1 MDFRTRVFTY
11 LRGKQVGSDA
21 AGNRYF
27 TERRPSTRRT
37 RIRRWVIYP
46 RIPDASSV
54 PAEWHAWLHYTTD
67 APLLEMPRHS
77 WQKVHLANAT
87 GTAAAYRPPG
97 HDYAGGKRAR
107 ADGDYES
114 WVPADPQS
122 PELSASPAQPQSDTL
137 FTLVR
142 HSGYSVGA
150 NPAFEDAVEVREL
163 TIRQHYVVRAAGGV
177 VFTTREAAQQ
187 GEDAANYPNGLK
199 SGRAYASGY
208 FSSLRVS
215 GAEVFVPN
223 AGLRGVSQ
231 EP

>member
-1 MDFRTRVFTY
+1 MDFRTCIFTY
-11 LRGKQVGSDA
+11 LRGKQVGSDT

-46 RIPDASSV
+46 GTADASSV

-67 APLLEMPRHS
+67 APLVEMPRHN

-97 HDYAGGKRAR
+97 HDYAGGQRAK

-114 WVPADPQS
+114 WAPADP
-122 PELSASPAQPQSDTL
+122 PVPARPVPAESRQETY

-142 HSGYSVGA
+142 HSGFTVGA
-150 NPAFEDAVEVREL
+150 NPVFDDAVEVREL
-163 TIRQHYVVRAAGGV
+163 TAHQLYMV
-177 VFTTREAAQQ
+177 
-187 GEDAANYPNGLK
+187 
-199 SGRAYASGY
+199 
-208 FSSLRVS
+208 
-215 GAEVFVPN
+215 
-223 AGLRGVSQ
+223 
-231 EP
+231 